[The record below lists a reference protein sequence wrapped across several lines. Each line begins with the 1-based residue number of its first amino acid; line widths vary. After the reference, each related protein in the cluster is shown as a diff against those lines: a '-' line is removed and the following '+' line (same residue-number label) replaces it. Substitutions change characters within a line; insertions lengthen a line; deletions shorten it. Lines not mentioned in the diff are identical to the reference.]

1 MNIIEKEEYLKAL
14 DIVLQFHKQINLK
27 TIIDLNTL
35 QFGDIIVFEKSASK
49 YVTIGKEYTVFSVG
63 EYFNDENE
71 NEWYRFISDD
81 GKKKSL
87 RKYSRGYI
95 VNIKK

>member
-1 MNIIEKEEYLKAL
+1 MKYLN
-14 DIVLQFHKQINLK
+14 NLK
-27 TIIDLNTL
+27 LN
-35 QFGDIIVFEKSASK
+35 DIIVFEKSASK
-49 YVTIGKEYTVFSVG
+49 YVTVRKEYTVFSVD

-71 NEWYRFISDD
+71 NGWYRFISDD

-87 RKYSRGYI
+87 RKYARGYI

>member
-27 TIIDLNTL
+27 TIIDFNTL

-49 YVTIGKEYTVFSVG
+49 YVTVGKEYIVCKVSDWFK
-63 EYFNDENE
+63 NE
-71 NEWYRFISDD
+71 NDWYHFISDD
-81 GKKKSL
+81 GKEKSL